1 MTATPS
7 RLALLALLVSVL
19 LPIEAQAISR
29 VETMGRTCGQV
40 KALLENEGAAIL
52 RYPSKRN
59 TGMMLYD
66 RYVANRH
73 ACLMGEITQRATVP
87 TRDTGSCP
95 VLKCHRPDYDDE
107 FRIRPMPLR

>member
-7 RLALLALLVSVL
+7 KLALLALAAGILMP
-19 LPIEAQAISR
+19 LPAQAISR
-29 VETMGRTCGQV
+29 VETTGRTCGQV
-40 KALLENEGAAIL
+40 KALLDNEGAAIL

-59 TGMMLYD
+59 KGMVLYD

-73 ACLMGEITQRATVP
+73 SCVMGEVTQRATVP
-87 TRDTGSCP
+87 TSDTGACP
-95 VLKCHRPDYDDE
+95 VLKCYRPDYDDE